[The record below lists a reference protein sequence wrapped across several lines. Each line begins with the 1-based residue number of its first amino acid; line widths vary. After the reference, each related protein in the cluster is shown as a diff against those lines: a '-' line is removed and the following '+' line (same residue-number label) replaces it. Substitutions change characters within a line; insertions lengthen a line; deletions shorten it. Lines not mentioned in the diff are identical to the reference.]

1 MFRICLACYNLCMNM
16 AKTIAILTCLAAWV
30 GLANA
35 QYVVV
40 LKNGRQLT
48 VQSYREEGSTVKIQ
62 GLGGELGI
70 PKEQIQS
77 ISKSGRTDRPG
88 LNVNELEK
96 PSRSAPAAAK
106 PTASTPGSGPSI
118 GSGSTDA
125 GSGVS
130 ADDER
135 EYRRRLAEVTQ
146 RLESARKRY
155 FEATQGGGTGSNVNK
170 DGLRAWTMDFASRI
184 HDSQKVPGGGG
195 PPSTPPAQPYAPQYT
210 RTEKE
215 LSDLRFE
222 IDRLEKERNDLI
234 QEMKSKNI
242 EV

>member
-1 MFRICLACYNLCMNM
+1 M

-77 ISKSGRTDRPG
+77 ISKSGQTDRPG
-88 LNVNELEK
+88 LNLSNMENS
-96 PSRSAPAAAK
+96 SRSAPVPAK
-106 PTASTPGSGPSI
+106 PIPSAPASRPSELSGAP
-118 GSGSTDA
+118 DA
-125 GSGVS
+125 DSGVN
-130 ADDER
+130 AEEEK

-146 RLESARKRY
+146 KLETARKRY
-155 FEATQGGGTGSNVNK
+155 IEVSQGGSTGSNVSR
-170 DGLRAWTMDFASRI
+170 DGLRAWTMDLASRI
-184 HDSQKVPGGGG
+184 HDSQKVPGGG
-195 PPSTPPAQPYAPQYT
+195 PPAGTPPMQPYAPQYT
-210 RTEKE
+210 PLERE
-215 LSDLRFE
+215 LSDLRIE

-242 EV
+242 DV